1 MICKMKQQI
10 LNLSAKDLQGKS
22 GIYFITCFGHQ
33 YVGSSKSLYSR
44 LREHKIK
51 LLGGNHSNDFMQ
63 KAFNKYGIDN
73 FYFEILEYCSS
84 EERIEREKFYI
95 DSLKPDM
102 NLQLD
107 PVLKTL
113 SQYSRQKLGKSV
125 KDGRLQGKYKTKF
138 DFCEIEQYD
147 YFGNYMLSYTNK
159 EDCSKKL
166 GISKKAVQKLAS
178 GYPKGLSHKGI
189 RLRYK
194 SSKIAPKKFDI
205 NPNYLGKHFN
215 FFVVKNGKEY
225 PAFTNVKDVWS
236 FFAEQIMNQEKEV
249 VITFKI
255 KTN

>member
-1 MICKMKQQI
+1 MKQQL
-10 LNLSAKDLQGKS
+10 LNLSAKDLNGKS

-33 YVGSSKSLYSR
+33 YVGSSKSLYAR

-51 LLGGNHSNDFMQ
+51 LLGNGHSNDFMQ

-73 FYFEILEYCSS
+73 FYFEILEYCSP
-84 EERIEREKFYI
+84 EQRIKREKFYI

-113 SQYSRQKLGKSV
+113 SHYSRQKLGKSV
-125 KDGRLQGKYKTKF
+125 KLGRSQGKYKTKF
-138 DFCEIEQYD
+138 DFSEIEQYD
-147 YFGNYMLSYTNK
+147 YFGNYMLTYTDK

-166 GISKKAVQKLAS
+166 GISKKQVQKFAS
-178 GYPKGLSHKGI
+178 GYTKGLSYKGV
-189 RLRYK
+189 RLKYK
-194 SSKIAPKKFDI
+194 SSNVPVKKFEI
-205 NPNYLGKHFN
+205 NPNYLGKHFD
-215 FFVVKNGKEY
+215 FYFIKDGKESL
-225 PAFTNVKDVWS
+225 AFTSVKDVWS

-249 VITFKI
+249 VITFKL